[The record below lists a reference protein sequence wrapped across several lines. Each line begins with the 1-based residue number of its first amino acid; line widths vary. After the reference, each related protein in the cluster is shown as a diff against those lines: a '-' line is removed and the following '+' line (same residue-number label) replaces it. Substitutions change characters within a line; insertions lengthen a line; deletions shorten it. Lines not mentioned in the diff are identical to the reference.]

1 MPTTSL
7 LASSGRRTL
16 AALTLLGVCSPTLV
30 FAAAIGG
37 RVTALDRDSYVAGA
51 QVTILGD
58 NLRRETTTNSRGE
71 YAVDDLPAGTYRVR
85 VSYLSQA
92 DAEKTVPLAGDG
104 RTTLDFALRN
114 AGAVVLDP
122 FVVEAVAEG
131 QAKAIN
137 QQRNSDTILAII
149 SADAAGA
156 LPDQTIG
163 QALNR
168 LAGVNVV
175 DDTDVSIR
183 GADSALNTITL
194 DGIGLTTP
202 RAGTG
207 GDETRA
213 FDLSSIPTEMIESI
227 EVYKVLTPDMPANSF
242 GGTVNLKT
250 RSSLDYKRAVTN
262 ASIEYQH
269 DDFRANY
276 PKQPRTFRFTAIVG
290 RKLSERWGVS
300 LSANLRQGSTFTENQ
315 SLLYYSPG
323 ASQVR
328 LVPGLTD
335 EGMNEIDRQVSFVR
349 SRQYGLNASVDF
361 QPTRAT
367 RLSLKLNLGA
377 TRDVTDTWRARIMA
391 LDSFDAA
398 STAARQSGH
407 RARMR
412 FRPLHQEVYNP
423 SLGFNLGGTTKFDS
437 LKLSYQLAETYA
449 VSNLHQRRTG
459 FDQPTAAVQQRYD
472 WTVDRTNVW
481 FPVVRIVDRASGQD
495 IFDRPQD
502 MSLEAVRYWD
512 WRKTDY
518 KVIGRIDA
526 ERPFRGRFA
535 TLLKAGIN
543 VDDRRRLQFDTLQD
557 WAAGTSSSA
566 TTVMAASL
574 LPLSSYVP
582 RNLFQG
588 AAPTLGAQPNV
599 NSWFDYLQANRHLF
613 YDRTNSAGNEF
624 VYFKS
629 NQFTLK
635 ERVSSGYVMS
645 TTDFGRL
652 RALGGYRYELS
663 EGTAIWE
670 GAANGRDVVGS
681 VRYGNHFPGASLI
694 YNLTTNQKL
703 RAAWSSAVSRPNLTD
718 MIKRNSV
725 AALNP
730 GADPELLQTPGTYNL
745 GNPNLKAQRTLNY
758 DLSYELYY
766 QPAGLL
772 SVQAFNKHITNFIF
786 VQSISEL
793 RDYRDPV
800 SGEVR
805 QGTFTIQQPVNGG
818 LQEVRGLEISWQQN
832 LRNFS
837 ALPKALQ
844 GLGLNTTATFLR
856 GKNTSYE
863 QDPVTRRLVP
873 VTSNYLISQPSRM
886 YNAQLYWDYRRFT
899 ARVAVNSRD
908 SFRRTAST
916 RSNLLPIVQINA
928 PLEQWSF
935 KTTYRLTRV
944 WGLFFSGRN
953 LSREYTRAI
962 YQNRSELPVTY
973 SYRGLSLM
981 GGARCDF

>member
-1 MPTTSL
+1 MKNPLPSPLPRIRATLGL
-7 LASSGRRTL
+7 LA
-16 AALTLLGVCSPTLV
+16 LGASLPSFA
-30 FAAAIGG
+30 FAASVGG
-37 RVTALDRDSYVAGA
+37 RITAADTGDYIAGA
-51 QVTILGD
+51 RVTILGE
-58 NLRRETTTNSRGE
+58 NLRREAISDSRGE
-71 YAVDDLPAGTYRVR
+71 FSAENLPTGTYRVR
-85 VSYLSQA
+85 VSYLSYA
-92 DAEKTVPLAGDG
+92 DTERSATVAGEV
-104 RTTLDFALRN
+104 RTVLDFTLKGE
-114 AGAVVLDP
+114 GAVVLDP

-137 QQRNSDTILAII
+137 QQRNSDTILSII

-213 FDLSSIPTEMIESI
+213 FDLSSIPTEMIETI

-250 RSSLDYKRAVTN
+250 RSSLDYRRDVHN
-262 ASIEYQH
+262 ASLEYQH

-276 PKQPRTFRFTAIVG
+276 PKQPRTYRFTAIFG

-300 LSANLRQGSTFTENQ
+300 ISANLRQGSTFTESQN
-315 SLLYYSPG
+315 LLYYSPG

-328 LVPGLTD
+328 LVSGLTD

-349 SRQYGLNASVDF
+349 SRQYGLNVSLDF
-361 QPTRAT
+361 QPTRDT
-367 RLSLKLNLGA
+367 RLYLKLNLGA
-377 TRDVTDTWRARIMA
+377 ARDATDTWRARIMG
-391 LDSFDAA
+391 LDSFDAT
-398 STAARQSGH
+398 STAVRQTGH
-407 RARMR
+407 RARIR
-412 FRPLHQEVYNP
+412 YRPLHQEVYNP
-423 SLGFNLGGTTKFDS
+423 SMGFNFGGTTKFDS
-437 LKLSYQLAETYA
+437 LKVGYQLAETYT

-459 FDQPTAAVQQRYD
+459 FDQPTTAVQQRYD
-472 WTVDRTNVW
+472 WTVDRSNVW
-481 FPVVRIVDRASGQD
+481 FPVVRITDRASGQD

-502 MSLEAVRYWD
+502 MALEAVRYWD
-512 WRKTDY
+512 WRKADY
-518 KVIGRIDA
+518 KVVGRIDA

-535 TLLKAGIN
+535 TLLKAGVN
-543 VDDRRRLQFDTLQD
+543 VDDRRRIQSDALQD
-557 WAAGTSSSA
+557 WASGTSSTA

-574 LPLSSYVP
+574 LPLSSYIP
-582 RNLFQG
+582 QNLFHR
-588 AAPTLGAQPNV
+588 AAPTLGAEPNV
-599 NSWFDYLQANRHLF
+599 DSWFDYLKTNRGLF
-613 YDRTNSAGNEF
+613 YDRTSSAGNEYS
-624 VYFKS
+624 YFKF
-629 NQFTLK
+629 NQFVLK
-635 ERVSSGYVMS
+635 ERVSSGYLMS

-652 RALGGYRYELS
+652 RALGGYRYEYS
-663 EGTAIWE
+663 QGTAIWE
-670 GAANGRDVVGS
+670 GAANGRDVEGS
-681 VRYGNHFPGASLI
+681 VNYGNHFPGLSLI
-694 YNLTTNQKL
+694 YNLTNNQKL

-730 GADPELLQTPGTYNL
+730 GADPELLQTPGTYNI
-745 GNPNLKAQRTLNY
+745 GNPDLKAQRTVNL

-772 SVQAFNKHITNFIF
+772 SVQAFNKHITGFIY

-793 RDYRDPV
+793 RNYRDPA

-805 QGTFTIQQPVNGG
+805 QGTFTIQQPLNGG
-818 LQEVRGLEISWQQN
+818 LQEVYGLEISWQQN
-832 LRNFS
+832 LRNFA
-837 ALPKALQ
+837 ALPKVLQ
-844 GLGLNTTATFLR
+844 GLGLNSTATFLR
-856 GKNTSYE
+856 GKNTTYE
-863 QDPVTRRLVP
+863 QDSATRQMVP
-873 VTSNYLISQPSRM
+873 VTSNYLISQPSKM
-886 YNAQLYWDYRRFT
+886 YNFQLYWDYRKFT
-899 ARVAVNSRD
+899 ARIAVNSRD

-935 KTTYRLTRV
+935 KATYRLTRV
-944 WGLFFSGRN
+944 WGLFASGRN
-953 LSREYTRAI
+953 LTHEYTRAI
-962 YQNRSELPVTY
+962 YQNRPELPVTY
-973 SYRGLSLM
+973 SYRGMSLM